1 MTKNKINIS
10 IIIVNYNVRFFLEQ
24 CLQSVFDAC
33 HNISAEVIVV
43 DNNSHDTSCEMIVNK
58 FPKVKLIANKVNTG
72 FSTANNQGVAI
83 AKGEYVLILNPD
95 TVVTEDTFEKTLQ
108 FAKSIANLGTI
119 GIKLIDGTGNF
130 LPESK
135 RGIPTPKVS
144 INKLLGISTKKYYAN
159 HLNENESGKIEI
171 LVGAFMFMKR
181 DIYNE
186 VKGFDEDY
194 FMYGEDIDL
203 SYKILKKGYNNYYF
217 SEAKIIHYKGEST
230 KKDIK
235 YLNNF
240 YGAMQIFY
248 KKHFKLNPFYDAL
261 MNLGIQFWKFIQ
273 YFKLNNQKII
283 EKPINKYIYIGKNE
297 GTFAKIKNILNA
309 ELAIYH
315 TAISIENIIAN
326 KPDTIIFDNNYI
338 TNKEIINTLEIL
350 KNKDITFRFIPK
362 SCDFIIGS
370 DNSFNKGNVLKF

>member
-1 MTKNKINIS
+1 MTKNKIDIS

-33 HNISAEVIVV
+33 HNISVEVIVV

-135 RGIPTPKVS
+135 RGIPTPKVA
-144 INKLLGISTKKYYAN
+144 INKLLGISAKKYYAN

-186 VKGFDEDY
+186 VKGFNEDY

-248 KKHFKLNPFYDAL
+248 KKHFKLNPFYDVL

-283 EKPINKYIYIGKNE
+283 ENPINKYIYIGKNE
-297 GTFAKIKNILNA
+297 ATFSKIKNILNA
-309 ELAIYH
+309 KLAIYH
-315 TAISIENIIAN
+315 TAISIENIITN

-370 DNSFNKGNVLKF
+370 NNSFNKGNVLKF